1 MKRSDPLRYRLLAAA
16 SHLGIS
22 ALIAAAVALVTL
34 GLWYPGAF
42 AEMAGG
48 RRLFLLILGVDV
60 VMGPL
65 LTLIVFDIRKPRR
78 ELVRDLA
85 VIGVLQL
92 AALGYGLHT
101 LYIARPVALALE
113 PGRFRVV
120 TANDVPLDQL
130 PQARPEYRS
139 LPLTGP
145 WILGTRPSRPE
156 ERLASLEQALKGVD
170 IGQRPERWQPYA
182 ESRSQVLADAKPV
195 QLLLQRYPD
204 RRQDLL
210 DRLSAKG
217 LDPAR
222 ALFLPIVARGDW
234 VALLDEQGEIVA
246 YAPFDGF

>member
-1 MKRSDPLRYRLLAAA
+1 MMQPI
-16 SHLGIS
+16 SHLRFES
-22 ALIAAAVALVTL
+22 VEPRPALPSLP
-34 GLWYPGAF
+34 PGA
-42 AEMAGG
+42 G
-48 RRLFLLILGVDV
+48 
-60 VMGPL
+60 
-65 LTLIVFDIRKPRR
+65 
-78 ELVRDLA
+78 
-85 VIGVLQL
+85 
-92 AALGYGLHT
+92 
-101 LYIARPVALALE
+101 
-113 PGRFRVV
+113 
-120 TANDVPLDQL
+120 
-130 PQARPEYRS
+130 
-139 LPLTGP
+139 
-145 WILGTRPSRPE
+145 E
-156 ERLASLEQALKGVD
+156 EASFENFLEQALKGVD